1 MAGHSA
7 SLRQNYRHAKKP
19 SRDFKIF
26 INEGEMGQIKKWTL
40 MKDEIETGGDLFG
53 LWIDKHTAVVQFV
66 LGPGQCCKRTPVSFF
81 QDTKYLESAGT
92 FLTKNHGLC
101 NIGQW
106 HSHHRLSLN
115 TPSGGDKNTVWGNMP
130 ELHLNRYIVFIAN
143 IASTNEASVNCFLF
157 EIQSG
162 ERLPV
167 LQGNFD
173 ELAGNSP
180 FRDDEKVSKSVL
192 QGHERCDNGERSSN
206 KTDAEIENESKLEG
220 TKLAKTDGIQTSS
233 LNGLKNDESER
244 SESRPKTSTPNEQK
258 REHTYSQKREKH
270 ERQLVTTT
278 ASELPSV
285 TCVKKNQTA
294 PLQQQTT
301 PSRQQQTTT
310 SRQQQT
316 TPSRQQQT
324 ASSRQQQTTPS
335 RQQDASYTDKC
346 NWAPNQGEVNKY
358 TSFSHNK
365 DTIFADQKV
374 QLTSYTERKDHNGPK
389 STDQTVP
396 QEKLE
401 TSKRRLSSY
410 DNCKERDT
418 TDTSPTESNI
428 PPQTSRNKTPEKTSV
443 ETPPQEPWNE
453 KPGSKKNGK
462 RGSCCCIS

>member
-130 ELHLNRYIVFIAN
+130 KLHLNRYIVFIAN

-192 QGHERCDNGERSSN
+192 QGHERCDYGERSSN
-206 KTDAEIENESKLEG
+206 KTDDIENESKLEG
-220 TKLAKTDGIQTSS
+220 TKLAKADGKQTPS
-233 LNGLKNDESER
+233 LNGLKNYGSER

-258 REHTYSQKREKH
+258 REHTYSQKRENH
-270 ERQLVTTT
+270 EGRLVTTT

-301 PSRQQQTTT
+301 PSRQQQTT
-310 SRQQQT
+310 S
-316 TPSRQQQT
+316 SRQQQT
-324 ASSRQQQTTPS
+324 APS
-335 RQQDASYTDKC
+335 RQQVASHVDEC
-346 NWAPNQGEVNKY
+346 NWAPSQGKVNKY
-358 TSFSHNK
+358 TSSSHNK
-365 DTIFADQKV
+365 DKIFADQNV
-374 QLTSYTERKDHNGPK
+374 QLTSYTEQKDHNGPK
-389 STDQTVP
+389 ITDQTVP
-396 QEKLE
+396 QEKSE
-401 TSKRRLSSY
+401 TSTKRGSLY
-410 DNCKERDT
+410 DNCKQGDT
-418 TDTSPTESNI
+418 TDTQQQESNI